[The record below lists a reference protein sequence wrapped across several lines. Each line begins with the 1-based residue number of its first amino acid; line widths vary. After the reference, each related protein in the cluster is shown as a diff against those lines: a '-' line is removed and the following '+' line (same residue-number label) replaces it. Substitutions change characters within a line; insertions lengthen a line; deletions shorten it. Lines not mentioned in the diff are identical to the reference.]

1 MDYIYMVF
9 VDISVDF
16 YFELDGCCDLLI
28 VVGILVSR
36 DLLNCFVDFL
46 ENGFGIVLWS
56 VLDENI

>member
-9 VDISVDF
+9 VDIEL

-28 VVGILVSR
+28 IVGILVSR
-36 DLLNCFVDFL
+36 DLLNCLINFL
-46 ENGFGIVLWS
+46 ENGLGIVLWS